1 MKKIGMLNYPLASVI
16 ASLGHTDTVVIA
28 DAGLPIPATTER
40 IDLAIKEGLPPFL
53 EVLKAT
59 LDEMQVESAVIASE
73 MQQVSPALH
82 KALLELLGDIP
93 VNEVA
98 HEEFKAQTA
107 SAKAVVR
114 TGEFTPYANVILVA
128 GVVF

>member
-59 LDEMQVESAVIASE
+59 LDEMQVESAVIAAE